1 MLQKRVLEKILKT
14 GALMLLL
21 LTLVTI
27 PNITTK
33 EKVLRTNLEIEDI
46 TNLNTNRIYLLNKNG
61 LLVESETFVS
71 GKTLEEKVRNII
83 HYLTIENNS
92 TPMELNGYIPKQTK
106 LINCEKEDNTL
117 KVNLSKEF
125 LNYKKEEENKII
137 TGFVYSLLEI
147 EYIDNIWLEI
157 EGKPLNN
164 YNYLLNKNIG
174 INNKYNIFNRKNI
187 KKVVI
192 YYLDKTQNYYIP
204 VTKYI
209 NDNREKIE
217 IIIEELNKK
226 DLDSNWI
233 STLNKHIKLLEYK
246 EEGNVLY
253 LNFNK
258 YLKNKNKKTE
268 EKSLNSIA
276 YSIFENYDVNMVIFE
291 INKEKVKQISRK

>member
-61 LLVESETFVS
+61 LLVESETFIS

-125 LNYKKEEENKII
+125 LNYKKEEEDKII

-164 YNYLLNKNIG
+164 YNYLLNKNMG

>member
-61 LLVESETFVS
+61 LLVESETFIS

-125 LNYKKEEENKII
+125 LNYKKEEEDKII

-258 YLKNKNKKTE
+258 YLKNKNKKAE

>member
-61 LLVESETFVS
+61 LLVESETFIS

-125 LNYKKEEENKII
+125 LNYKKEEEDKII

-174 INNKYNIFNRKNI
+174 INNKYNIFNR
-187 KKVVI
+187 
-192 YYLDKTQNYYIP
+192 
-204 VTKYI
+204 
-209 NDNREKIE
+209 
-217 IIIEELNKK
+217 
-226 DLDSNWI
+226 
-233 STLNKHIKLLEYK
+233 LLLFLCFFY
-246 EEGNVLY
+246 
-253 LNFNK
+253 
-258 YLKNKNKKTE
+258 
-268 EKSLNSIA
+268 
-276 YSIFENYDVNMVIFE
+276 
-291 INKEKVKQISRK
+291 